1 MNALTVGGIEFNQQ
15 MCADLHEE
23 RLQGLQFQYEKV
35 VESNTE
41 LNAKV
46 EAQVIIIDHEKE
58 ETLKWKQKC
67 E

>member
-1 MNALTVGGIEFNQQ
+1 